1 MDVSPI
7 QRMAIT
13 ANHAARPVAPARG
26 PAVAATAQ
34 AKPVAADQQA
44 TRHVSTES
52 KLNVEVAWHGASMG
66 YVTRI
71 VDQHTGTVLMS
82 TPPEQVL
89 KMVQQVIERL
99 EGQNR

>member
-13 ANHAARPVAPARG
+13 ANHAARPFAPARQA
-26 PAVAATAQ
+26 AVAGTAQ
-34 AKPVAADQQA
+34 AKPVAADQEPRQ
-44 TRHVSTES
+44 VSRES
-52 KLNVEVAWHGASMG
+52 RLNVEVAWHGASMG

-71 VDQHTGTVLMS
+71 VDQHTGDVLMS

-89 KMVQQVIERL
+89 KMVQKVIERL

>member
-13 ANHAARPVAPARG
+13 ANQAARPVAPVRS
-26 PAVAATAQ
+26 PAVVATAQ
-34 AKPVAADQQA
+34 APPVAADQEVTQRLSA
-44 TRHVSTES
+44 ES
-52 KLNVEVAWHGASMG
+52 RLNVEVAWHGASMG

-71 VDQHTGTVLMS
+71 VDQHTGEVVLS

-89 KMVQQVIERL
+89 KMVQKVIERL